1 MKAHP
6 ATRYVTASPETW
18 SLIRAAYLSGLS
30 APTVAAR
37 FGVSVT
43 ALRRRAA
50 REGWTKRLYAARNAP
65 AVIGASADGVSDDGA
80 PTEDSIVAG
89 WTVPL
94 RIHPSDLARK
104 ALAGAALALKAGE
117 GLAAVRLAR
126 AANEIARLDQVIDWA
141 EEDVAVSEREQEG
154 RDAMYRTFIREQAL
168 NLAQDL
174 VAGREL
180 PPVYVE
186 LKAELA
192 RLTAIREADEAEQAA
207 R

>member
-1 MKAHP
+1 VKAHP

-65 AVIGASADGVSDDGA
+65 TAIGAGIDDGR
-80 PTEDSIVAG
+80 PTEDSVVAG
-89 WTVPL
+89 WTAPL
-94 RIHPSDLARK
+94 RIRPSDLARK
-104 ALAGAALALKAGE
+104 ALAGAAQALKAGE

-126 AANEIARLDQVIDWA
+126 AANEIARLDNVIDWA
-141 EEDVAVSEREQEG
+141 EEDVAVSEQAREG
-154 RDAMYRTFIREQAL
+154 HDAVFRTFIREQAL

-174 VAGREL
+174 VAGRDL
-180 PPVYVE
+180 PPAYVE

-192 RLTAIREADEAEQAA
+192 RLAAIREADEAEQAA